1 MKKTTPF
8 EEDKSESQ
16 GRTSL
21 FHDVTGISVVNAQF
35 VSERKFS
42 WNLFDEYDKLQVLTY
57 SVSAKAIVR
66 ILEHYS
72 FQSFECV
79 FGSEA
84 ILNDFRSVL
93 AFQKVVVQDTRAAI
107 IGLNNDQHV
116 RILKQIHDGKASFW
130 VLRKHVAHAKLYL
143 LSNAD
148 GRKRVITGSANLS
161 ERAFSEQQP
170 ETLIIFDNDENAWN
184 HYYTLFCKIRDQASN
199 QVEWPK
205 DKIVNAE
212 IEISDTPVMDKK
224 GGAIVIEAPQPQ
236 DGDLSMPVQV
246 ERIEKIAEVLKPK
259 ISAAIPSMRNGKQII
274 DEVVKRTIRRIS
286 FVKSSENSETRFLTI
301 DRSNREMILPSKR
314 YSLEVNEEDVIRDTA
329 LLLKFWSNYEGS
341 FEGNVKQL
349 QDNYWV
355 LMVWLYF
362 SPFICDMRSLALLR
376 DVDVIKYPI
385 FAIIFGKSNCGKT
398 SLVDTLMT
406 SMLGASH
413 SIDKRMFTTK
423 NLRGL
428 QQSYRRHPVVFDD
441 LGRNAFGRHGTDMI
455 KDETRPPVDEYPGF
469 LLSMN
474 ADPHSFPDE
483 VVKRCLMIYTR
494 TALPTHNERLRQSL
508 HESVQEI
515 RHGLTT
521 NLYRKFVL
529 KLLDR
534 LDNEMLPDDWMRLS
548 SDVLSNIFAQTT
560 SEPLPHWCKAVSWL
574 EYAEHRYDRVK
585 ARLTNLLREVARRKS
600 EADTLDGWLV
610 EGDRIIVWEQ
620 QDAFGRKRFDWADV
634 PSTLVDEDASGGGR
648 TVLNLKNVEEFL
660 GTNLNRRTGI
670 LSWIRR

>member
-1 MKKTTPF
+1 
-8 EEDKSESQ
+8 
-16 GRTSL
+16 
-21 FHDVTGISVVNAQF
+21 
-35 VSERKFS
+35 
-42 WNLFDEYDKLQVLTY
+42 
-57 SVSAKAIVR
+57 
-66 ILEHYS
+66 
-72 FQSFECV
+72 
-79 FGSEA
+79 
-84 ILNDFRSVL
+84 
-93 AFQKVVVQDTRAAI
+93 
-107 IGLNNDQHV
+107 
-116 RILKQIHDGKASFW
+116 
-130 VLRKHVAHAKLYL
+130 
-143 LSNAD
+143 
-148 GRKRVITGSANLS
+148 
-161 ERAFSEQQP
+161 
-170 ETLIIFDNDENAWN
+170 
-184 HYYTLFCKIRDQASN
+184 
-199 QVEWPK
+199 
-205 DKIVNAE
+205 
-212 IEISDTPVMDKK
+212 
-224 GGAIVIEAPQPQ
+224 
-236 DGDLSMPVQV
+236 
-246 ERIEKIAEVLKPK
+246 
-259 ISAAIPSMRNGKQII
+259 
-274 DEVVKRTIRRIS
+274 
-286 FVKSSENSETRFLTI
+286 
-301 DRSNREMILPSKR
+301 
-314 YSLEVNEEDVIRDTA
+314 
-329 LLLKFWSNYEGS
+329 
-341 FEGNVKQL
+341 
-349 QDNYWV
+349 
-355 LMVWLYF
+355 
-362 SPFICDMRSLALLR
+362 
-376 DVDVIKYPI
+376 
-385 FAIIFGKSNCGKT
+385 
-398 SLVDTLMT
+398 
-406 SMLGASH
+406 
-413 SIDKRMFTTK
+413 
-423 NLRGL
+423 
-428 QQSYRRHPVVFDD
+428 
-441 LGRNAFGRHGTDMI
+441 MI